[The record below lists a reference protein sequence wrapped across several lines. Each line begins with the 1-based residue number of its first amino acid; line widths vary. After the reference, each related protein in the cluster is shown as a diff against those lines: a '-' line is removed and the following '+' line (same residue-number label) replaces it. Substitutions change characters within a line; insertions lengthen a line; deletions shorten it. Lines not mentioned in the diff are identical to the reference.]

1 MNFLQRTPFV
11 RLFIPFI
18 LGIIIFQYFHIN
30 NVLIYLFCCISLA
43 FIVIPYFI
51 KDSNLQFR
59 FRWIFGIGISIF
71 LFSLA
76 YFLSNLREK
85 NAVFEH
91 LNNKG
96 IYRVELIQAPTE
108 KQKSYAC
115 KVQVLQF
122 LDESKWNNTHG
133 MAIVY
138 IQKDSSSSSLLYGD
152 RLMIEA
158 EFKSP
163 AGAEN
168 PGGFNYAAY
177 LKRQGIL
184 ATAYLPSSSWLKTDY
199 NTSFSLYRLADIS
212 RSKLLQIYKAFKISG
227 DEFAVLAALTLG
239 YTDALQPDL
248 RASYSAT
255 GAMHILSVSGLHVG
269 VVYLVFAFLLSF
281 LNKSQRQKIFKTLL
295 ITLLL
300 WLYAFL
306 TGLSPSVVRATLMF
320 SFVAI
325 GSSLERKSQI
335 YNTVFMSAFF
345 MLLYNPDYLFDVG
358 FQLSYAAVLSI
369 IFFQA
374 PISNLFPT
382 QNKALRWLRDLF
394 AVSLAAQ
401 LGTAPFTLY
410 YFHQFPNYFL
420 ITNLVAIPLSSLVI
434 YLAMLLLAVS
444 FVPYVSVAVAFLL
457 KWSLWLL
464 NFLIV
469 SIQNLPFSLSEITFD
484 FKQMLLVI
492 LVIAFFSIYFYTKK
506 FAALFLGLLS
516 ILTVGL
522 ISLHTKY
529 KTLNSKLLIVY
540 SGQKNGHINFL
551 NQDNNYVISSDSTEL
566 QKIASSFWRINY
578 IQKPQIL
585 NNNSWFLDGFTFF
598 GNKRILILTDE
609 ILKNKSIQK
618 SIKVDYLIIGNKL
631 KPKMD
636 QLLENVNPTKI
647 IVDKTISE
655 WYTESIRKA
664 CIQHDIAFYSVA
676 ENGAYILN
684 FID

>member
-1 MNFLQRTPFV
+1 M
-11 RLFIPFI
+11 
-18 LGIIIFQYFHIN
+18 
-30 NVLIYLFCCISLA
+30 FCYISLA
-43 FIVIPYFI
+43 FIIIPYFI

-108 KQKSYAC
+108 KQKSYVC

-177 LKRQGIL
+177 LKRQGVL

-199 NTSFSLYRLADIS
+199 NTSFSLFRLADIS

-281 LNKSQRQKIFKTLL
+281 LNKSQRQRIIKTLL

-325 GSSLERKSQI
+325 GTSLERKSQI

-382 QNKALRWLRDLF
+382 QKKALRWLRDLF

-434 YLAMLLLAVS
+434 YLAMLLLALS

-469 SIQNLPFSLSEITFD
+469 SIQNLPFSLSEISFD

-516 ILTVGL
+516 ILIVGL

-636 QLLENVNPTKI
+636 QLLENVHPTKI

-655 WYTESIRKA
+655 WYTESIRNA